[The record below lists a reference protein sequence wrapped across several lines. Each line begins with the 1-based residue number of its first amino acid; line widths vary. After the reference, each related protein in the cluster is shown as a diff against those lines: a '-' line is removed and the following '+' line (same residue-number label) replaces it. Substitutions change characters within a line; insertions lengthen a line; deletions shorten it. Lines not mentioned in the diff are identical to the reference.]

1 MNDNFYDLE
10 ENTFGN
16 LGDDDFGTDNFD
28 LGSSDGTFDNL
39 SDEEFE
45 PDMEADAPQEES
57 EPVEDNSS
65 KVRQIPAKQAPVNR
79 EDDSDADNADAD
91 EMINPFEAAMQK
103 AEDEQTKKEAVS
115 LFSKLPVFEYGGA
128 AEEIKNAE
136 ISFEQ
141 LRIEK
146 STDFPELEDGKKVSW
161 NVEYGG
167 IKKAIT
173 KPEDTV
179 ISKVKAEIETSAE
192 FLTALKK
199 AKDKSPSC
207 KVKPTIKAQS
217 KGITAMSGYKGVFA
231 NIDEAE
237 ESDKVICII
246 PARDGNVYEMRK
258 TPMGRFVTKAK
269 GLTEL
274 SEISAGFNSA
284 LPLIPF
290 ELLREVIAFFRYF
303 MKDGIELEA
312 LVHIYWNKND
322 EQYHIVVP
330 KQEVSKAYISATFS
344 LEDVLDD
351 ESFIHFA
358 DIHSHNSM
366 RAKFSS
372 VDDTDEK
379 ATRVYAV
386 IGRLDE
392 YFPEIS
398 VRISNGGRFL
408 PIPVSQIFEGVP
420 SHFPTHWTEA
430 VHKAVAVTVPQEKRS
445 NEI

>member
-10 ENTFGN
+10 GNTFGN
-16 LGDDDFGTDNFD
+16 LGDDELDTEDFD

-45 PDMEADAPQEES
+45 TDMEADEQAEPAPISRFS
-57 EPVEDNSS
+57 E
-65 KVRQIPAKQAPVNR
+65 AKQENCSR
-79 EDDSDADNADAD
+79 KTEDDSLEETHIETSVGIAH
-91 EMINPFEAAMQK
+91 EVNPFDIAMQK
-103 AEDEQTKKEAVS
+103 AEDEQIKKKAGS

-167 IKKAIT
+167 IKKSIT

-179 ISKVKAEIETSAE
+179 ISKLKAEIETSAE

-199 AKDKSPSC
+199 AKDKAPSC

-237 ESDKVICII
+237 QSDKVICII

-258 TPMGRFVTKAK
+258 TPMGKFVTKAK

-290 ELLREVIAFFRYF
+290 ELLREVIAFFRHF

-372 VDDTDEK
+372 VDDADEK

-386 IGRLDE
+386 IGKLDE

-398 VRISNGGRFL
+398 VRISNGGRYL
-408 PIPVSQIFEGVP
+408 TIPVSQIFEGVP
-420 SHFPTHWTEA
+420 SHFPDHWTEA
-430 VHKAVAVTVPQEKRS
+430 VHRTEVTVPQEKRS